1 MKPNLDELAK
11 RYASTHNESYTNTQL
26 IEADFKSGYT
36 RAIADVVEW
45 LEEIEAE
52 CVCNCE
58 ESCKYCN
65 AETIAMQIE
74 NKFLKGE
81 KND

>member
-1 MKPNLDELAK
+1 MKDIAKLAMECLEIGDPT
-11 RYASTHNESYTNTQL
+11 AISGQFMAHGFE
-26 IEADFKSGYT
+26 IGYT

-45 LEEIEAE
+45 LYQAEDE

-81 KND
+81 K